1 MNKFSNLLSDFANY
15 LSNRKGLLIFIS
27 IGLVLLNFI
36 LEIFMNNWVT
46 QVDLFLHL
54 GVIVGLIGV
63 LLAWAL

>member
-1 MNKFSNLLSDFANY
+1 MNKFSNFLSILANF
-15 LSNRKGLLIFIS
+15 LSTRKGLLLFIS

-36 LEIFMNNWVT
+36 LGLFMNNWIT

-54 GVIVGLIGV
+54 GVILGLIGI